1 MIDRTKEYRRKMKEK
16 GLVQVRIWVEKEDEK
31 FVKFVAKFCREGRN
45 KTPKKRYGRSAKPNQ
60 IKLAQDI
67 AEENG
72 LPEPKHLYD
81 YHISLAAWIWRYR
94 GGSNSY

>member
-1 MIDRTKEYRRKMKEK
+1 MKEK

-31 FVKFVAKFCREGRN
+31 FVKFIAKFCREGRN
-45 KTPKKRYGRSAKPNQ
+45 KKPKKRYGRSAKPNQ

-67 AEENG
+67 AEAND

-81 YHISLAAWIWRYR
+81 HHISLAAWIWRYK
-94 GGSNSY
+94 GSSNPY

>member
-1 MIDRTKEYRRKMKEK
+1 MSDRTKEYRRKMKEK

-45 KTPKKRYGRSAKPNQ
+45 KKTKKRYGRPAKPNQ

-67 AEENG
+67 AAKNG
-72 LPEPKHLYD
+72 LTEPKHLYD

-94 GGSNSY
+94 GGSNF